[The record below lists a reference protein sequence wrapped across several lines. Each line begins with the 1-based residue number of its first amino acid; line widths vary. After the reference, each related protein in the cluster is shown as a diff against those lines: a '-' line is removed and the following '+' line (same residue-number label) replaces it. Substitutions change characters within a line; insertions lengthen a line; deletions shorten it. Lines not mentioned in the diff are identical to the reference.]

1 MNYISFSFKNG
12 KLIIGGDYMF
22 AKNLKYLREKNAMEQ
37 IELAKKLGRKSAS
50 TISEWE
56 KGKYTPKIGILN
68 DISEIFAVSINDLMN
83 KDLTNEIPQKL
94 KIEKKDNVLNLYSKL
109 NKENKEKAH
118 TFICARLDEQRQE
131 QQPNVISFNSNSS
144 NDDSLIS
151 FDWCGYVSAGTGEFL
166 DGNERK
172 SIIQLP
178 KSDIPQNADFAVTVN
193 GDSMKP
199 VFKNHEMI
207 FVEKTTDL
215 SSGSIGI
222 IVVEGEAFVKKIYIH
237 DDCITLVSLNPTYK
251 DKVIK
256 NAQSI
261 KVIGRVIL

>member
-1 MNYISFSFKNG
+1 MIGEKMRSLRKNKKMTLDDLATKLNELYPHTINFNKGKLSKWENNKEEPKLSSIRILADYYGISIDDFYNSNIVKNINYIYN
-12 KLIIGGDYMF
+12 
-22 AKNLKYLREKNAMEQ
+22 Q
-37 IELAKKLGRKSAS
+37 
-50 TISEWE
+50 
-56 KGKYTPKIGILN
+56 
-68 DISEIFAVSINDLMN
+68 
-83 KDLTNEIPQKL
+83 
-94 KIEKKDNVLNLYSKL
+94 
-109 NKENKEKAH
+109 
-118 TFICARLDEQRQE
+118 LDENRKTKTYNYAE
-131 QQPNVISFNSNSS
+131 QQLNEQKQEEQSNVISFNSDA
-144 NDDSLIS
+144 NDQLTS

-207 FVEKTTDL
+207 FVERTTDL
-215 SSGSIGI
+215 PSGSIGI
-222 IVVEGEAFVKKIYIH
+222 VIIDGEAFVKKIYIH
-237 DDCITLVSLNPTYK
+237 KDCITLVSLNPTYE

-261 KVIGRVIL
+261 KVIGRVII